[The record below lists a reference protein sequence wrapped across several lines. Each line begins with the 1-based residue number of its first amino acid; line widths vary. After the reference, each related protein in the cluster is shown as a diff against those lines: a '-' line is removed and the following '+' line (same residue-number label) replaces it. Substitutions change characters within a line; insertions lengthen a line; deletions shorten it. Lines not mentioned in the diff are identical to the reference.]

1 MPKAVYSTILKDLM
15 DNVDNVNKLLEK
27 IARIPLPVRQWGL
40 FAAWIGSLI
49 LIGCLLWGLTD
60 SFRSRLVLT
69 SANKALESSDI
80 PYRLDKLIYTGGR
93 PLQATRPR
101 LGSWFTLR
109 DAEGKA
115 VVFPLMAGTDTAAV
129 LALLSP
135 GGKVESFVPLS
146 ANAKQLFG
154 RLPAG
159 TVQLYIRRA
168 EEACA
173 LLDAPSGEEGQ

>member
-1 MPKAVYSTILKDLM
+1 MRKDLM
-15 DNVDNVNKLLEK
+15 DNTNNVLEK
-27 IARIPLPVRQWGL
+27 VARIPLPVRQWGL
-40 FAAWIGSLI
+40 FAAWIGGLI

-80 PYRLDKLIYTGGR
+80 PHRLDKLIHAR
-93 PLQATRPR
+93 EKPLQTAR

-109 DAEGKA
+109 DTEGKA
-115 VVFPLMAGTDTAAV
+115 VVFPLIAGADTAAV

-135 GGKVESFVPLS
+135 GGKVESFVPLG
-146 ANAKQLFG
+146 ANAKQIFG

-173 LLDAPSGEEGQ
+173 LLNASYEEEGQ